1 VLFFSFPWLR
11 RVFSKDSA
19 MMASAS
25 DDILECDS
33 GLGVAEATA
42 GNAPRLVM
50 GVTSDQ
56 TCLVLRGRLRA
67 LRLAGFDVT
76 LISSPG
82 ENLTRLVMEEGVMA
96 CPLPMCRGIAPLED
110 LVSFVAIYLILLRL
124 RPSITDFSTPK
135 AGLLGNLAAW
145 CLRVPHRVYTLRGL
159 KLEGARGGKKRL
171 LLWSERLAAWCSHVV
186 LCNSESLRAA
196 ALALKIA
203 PAQKLHLLGNGSS
216 NGVDCARF
224 SPGGSQVRLNLGIDQ
239 GDLVLGFVGRLTRD
253 KGIPELLVALEEIL
267 RAEPRCWLL
276 LVGWFDRAEDAL
288 DLHWRTH
295 IVGHPRIHC
304 TGFVMDTAPYYR
316 AMDLLVLP
324 THREGFPNVALEAA
338 ASGLAVITTDST
350 GARDAVVPGV
360 TGMLIEPGRPE
371 AIARAAI
378 ELFGDEERR
387 RCMGEAARRWVLER
401 YTRDRVLGLAVEF
414 YLRLIEPS

>member
-1 VLFFSFPWLR
+1 
-11 RVFSKDSA
+11 
-19 MMASAS
+19 MASTS
-25 DDILECDS
+25 DDILGCDS
-33 GLGVAEATA
+33 GLGVVHTGAR
-42 GNAPRLVM
+42 NAPRLVM

-82 ENLTRLVMEEGVMA
+82 ENLTRLVMEEGVTA
-96 CPLPMCRGIAPLED
+96 CPLPMRRGIAPLAD
-110 LVSFVAIYLILLRL
+110 LVSFVAIYRILLRL

-196 ALALKIA
+196 ALALRIA
-203 PAQKLHLLGNGSS
+203 PAGKLHLLGDGSS
-216 NGVDCARF
+216 NGVDCVRF
-224 SPGGSQVRLNLGIDQ
+224 SPGASQVRLNLEIDD
-239 GDLVLGFVGRLTRD
+239 GDLVLGFVGRLTGD
-253 KGIPELLVALEEIL
+253 KGVPELLVAFEEIL

-276 LVGWFDRAEDAL
+276 LVGWFDRSEDAL
-288 DLHWRTH
+288 DLRWPAH
-295 IVGHPRIHC
+295 IAGHPRIHC
-304 TGFVMDTAPYYR
+304 TGFVADTAPYYR

-324 THREGFPNVALEAA
+324 THREGFPNVVLEAA
-338 ASGLAVITTDST
+338 ASGLAVITTEST

-360 TGMLIEPGRPE
+360 TGLLIEPKRSE
-371 AIARAAI
+371 AIAGAAI
-378 ELFGDEERR
+378 ELLRDEERR
-387 RCMGEAARRWVLER
+387 KRFGAAARAWVLDR
-401 YTRDRVLGLAVEF
+401 YTKDRVLGLAVEF
-414 YLRLIEPS
+414 YQRLIEAS